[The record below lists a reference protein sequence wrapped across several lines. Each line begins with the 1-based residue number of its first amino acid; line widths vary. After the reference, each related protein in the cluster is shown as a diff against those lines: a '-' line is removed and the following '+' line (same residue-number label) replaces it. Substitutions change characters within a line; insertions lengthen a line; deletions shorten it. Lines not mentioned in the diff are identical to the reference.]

1 MTTDWNKLMSETSF
15 KIIREEED
23 LLAIS
28 LVGGDLNDFIVEF
41 KDINIIYDG
50 ETSVNLEFDYS
61 IIAEETSEITEDKQ
75 FDQFLTNILYS
86 AIGEQMDPDRE
97 EED

>member
-1 MTTDWNKLMSETSF
+1 MSETSF

-61 IIAEETSEITEDKQ
+61 IIAEETSEITESKWIQ
-75 FDQFLTNILYS
+75 IVRKKIENPTRNNS
-86 AIGEQMDPDRE
+86 
-97 EED
+97 